1 MKVTV
6 KNATN
11 SVTYNV
17 KYLTYGKGH
26 DLKSAFDCSYVE
38 GTTAFDYE
46 YVTLYI
52 TDNNRVDIRLE
63 KDTQIIITKS

>member
-6 KNATN
+6 KNNTN

-26 DLKSAFDCSYVE
+26 DLKSVFDYSYIE
-38 GTTAFDYE
+38 DTTLDYE

-52 TDNNRVDIRLE
+52 TDNDRVDIRLE
-63 KDTQIIITKS
+63 KDTQIIITQS